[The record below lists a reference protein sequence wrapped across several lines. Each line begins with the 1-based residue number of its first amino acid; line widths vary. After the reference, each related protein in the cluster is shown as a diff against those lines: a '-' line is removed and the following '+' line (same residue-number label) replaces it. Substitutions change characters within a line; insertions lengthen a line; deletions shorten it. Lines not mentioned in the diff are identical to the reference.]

1 MRTQVVNLW
10 NFNNVQTADK
20 EAQIKYAYSKHQQ
33 QLKQLNSSKKTTF
46 DTEAPYQK
54 KKRNVAYSKPNK
66 ERQFIIEQEN
76 GALIHK
82 MIDVKKKDGEY
93 SKKLLI
99 KSIQSSTA
107 PKSLFLPLKQAT
119 EKKVNSE
126 NIAMTMR
133 LRNANSTINFKTF
146 DKDFAQ
152 NIKYKS
158 NITNRS
164 RRIYNCFLLNGS
176 QTSMLGKS
184 SLSSSLYQ
192 QTGNI
197 RHVSQDDKSK
207 FINAYNLV
215 DSPPKQNKKSK
226 KQEQNE
232 PNQHAEQQPI
242 QDKKQENQSQ
252 EDQIEEQIVQNQQPS
267 NDQNTNQQDQQ
278 KQNEGGQNNN
288 QTSEQQQK

>member
-1 MRTQVVNLW
+1 MRPQVVNLW
-10 NFNNVQTADK
+10 NFNNIQTADK
-20 EAQIKYAYSKHQQ
+20 EAQLKYAYSKHQQ

-46 DTEAPYQK
+46 DIEAPYQK
-54 KKRNVAYSKPNK
+54 KKRNVAYSKPSK

-93 SKKLLI
+93 SKKQLI

-184 SLSSSLYQ
+184 SLTSSLYQ

-197 RHVSQDDKSK
+197 KNLSQDDRSK
-207 FINAYNLV
+207 FINADNLV
-215 DSPPKQNKKSK
+215 DSPHKQIKKNK

-232 PNQHAEQQPI
+232 QNQDSEQQLD
-242 QDKKQENQSQ
+242 QEKKQENQ
-252 EDQIEEQIVQNQQPS
+252 IEEQIIQNEQPL

-288 QTSEQQQK
+288 QQNIEQQQQQLQK

>member
-1 MRTQVVNLW
+1 MRPQVVNLW
-10 NFNNVQTADK
+10 NFNNIQTADK

-93 SKKLLI
+93 SKKQLI

-126 NIAMTMR
+126 NIAMNMR

-146 DKDFAQ
+146 DKDFSQ

-192 QTGNI
+192 QTGNV
-197 RHVSQDDKSK
+197 RNLSQEEKSK
-207 FINAYNLV
+207 FINADHLV

-232 PNQHAEQQPI
+232 KNKESEQQVNEE
-242 QDKKQENQSQ
+242 KKQEN
-252 EDQIEEQIVQNQQPS
+252 QIEEQIVQNEQPS
-267 NDQNTNQQDQQ
+267 NDQNTIQQDQQ
-278 KQNEGGQNNN
+278 KQNELGQNNN
-288 QTSEQQQK
+288 QNIEQQQK